1 MSRILPCL
9 EKSINFAKIIRD
21 MEDEVIS
28 IIKRA
33 RKFVLFPDFNTWLKK
48 EGNPLFDV
56 AIEKLQCSRGL

>member
-1 MSRILPCL
+1 
-9 EKSINFAKIIRD
+9 

-33 RKFVLFPDFNTWLKK
+33 RKFVLFLDFNTWLKK

-56 AIEKLQCSRGL
+56 AIEKALSEWQFRRNTAR